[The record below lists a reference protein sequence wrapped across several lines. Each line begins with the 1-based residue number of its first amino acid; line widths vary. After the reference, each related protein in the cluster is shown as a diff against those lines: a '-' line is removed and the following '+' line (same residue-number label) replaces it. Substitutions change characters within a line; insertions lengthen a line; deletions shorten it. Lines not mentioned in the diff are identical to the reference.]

1 MKTEAWLPD
10 LARVPGSKYQAIAD
24 ALGLAI
30 ESGELRAGD
39 RLPPQRE
46 LAAKLGVDLT
56 TVTRAYD
63 KVRSR
68 GLIEAKGRAGS
79 FVLPARRA
87 TLAEPPAQVDSA
99 MNMPP
104 ELPDG
109 LLAKSMTATLDLLLG
124 SGSGA
129 RLQYQPA
136 GGTAHDRAA
145 GARLFGG
152 FGLPSVEEQVVVTAG
167 GQNALHAI
175 LSATVRAG
183 DAIACGTF
191 VYTGFKAAAERLG
204 AQLLPLP
211 EMTAPALEALCR
223 SRPVRALYLV
233 PTNDN
238 PTTATI
244 PPAERE
250 ALASVATRHDLQ
262 IIEDDAYGP
271 LAAEPLPP
279 VSAFAPDRSWYVASM
294 SKTLSPALRVAFVRA
309 PSVSHALRLAADI
322 HETAIMAPPL
332 NVALVS
338 AWILDGSFTRL
349 VEAMRRESV
358 WRQELARRLL
368 GDVPYRAH
376 PQGYHLWLP
385 LPAGV
390 NAAALSN
397 ALAGTGLST
406 VASDRFAVEPT
417 AEQALRVSLGGLMDR
432 ERLAGALRV
441 LHGYAASPI
450 ASVPPV
456 I

>member
-46 LAAKLGVDLT
+46 LAARLGVDLT

-79 FVLPARRA
+79 FVLPARRP

-211 EMTAPALEALCR
+211 EMTAPALETLCR
-223 SRPVRALYLV
+223 SRLVRALYLV

-244 PPAERE
+244 SPAERE
-250 ALASVATRHDLQ
+250 ALASVAMRYDLQ